1 MKIKIIVLSFMLAFL
16 CELNA
21 QGDAFFRGVPER
33 SVSDSGQD
41 ISSMSNGQGFSF
53 NFFGDEDGLGFKDF
67 GFESD
72 AAPLG
77 NGLLLLTAASLIYL
91 RRKDSETQRRK
102 DADTQR

>member
-21 QGDAFFRGVPER
+21 QGDAFFRGAPER

-41 ISSMSNGQGFSF
+41 FGSMTNGQGFSF

-91 RRKDSETQRRK
+91 RRKDSET
-102 DADTQR
+102 

>member
-1 MKIKIIVLSFMLAFL
+1 MKIKIIVLSFMLCLL

-21 QGDAFFRGVPER
+21 QGDAFFRETPTR
-33 SVSDSGQD
+33 SGNDNSQD
-41 ISSMSNGQGFSF
+41 FGSMTSGQGFSF

-67 GFESD
+67 GFETD

-91 RRKDSETQRRK
+91 RRKDSET
-102 DADTQR
+102 

>member
-1 MKIKIIVLSFMLAFL
+1 MKIKIIVLSFMLCLL
-16 CELNA
+16 CDLNA
-21 QGDAFFRGVPER
+21 QGDAFFRGAPER

-41 ISSMSNGQGFSF
+41 FGSMTGGQGFSF
-53 NFFGDEDGLGFKDF
+53 SFFGDEDGLGFKDF

-91 RRKDSETQRRK
+91 RRRDSKTQRRR
-102 DADTQR
+102 DDL